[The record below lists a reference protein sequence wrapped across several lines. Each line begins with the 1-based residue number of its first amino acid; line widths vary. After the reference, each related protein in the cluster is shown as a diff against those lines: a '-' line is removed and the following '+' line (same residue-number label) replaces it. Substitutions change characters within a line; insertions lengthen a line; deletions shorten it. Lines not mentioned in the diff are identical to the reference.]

1 MILEHY
7 WHRKQLGRA
16 IKISGVRALYLNNL
30 LRGMAGSMV
39 AIFFPAY
46 VFLWGFE
53 AGGLVLGLRVLILS
67 LVIERGGVFLLAGP
81 LGRLVNRIGFR
92 LSILLS
98 SLLLSLWFILPAV
111 FPRSLAL
118 IIVLSVVAALLI
130 PVYWLARLSI
140 LSLDGNKNS
149 YGGEVSFLA
158 LLDQAASILGP
169 FVGGVLVA
177 TAGFGLLFAVA
188 TFICLLSAVPIFFVG
203 DYRIKDGISL
213 KGFEKWVE
221 NKKERHLQWSFI
233 GQGLANMVD
242 ANFWPLYVYLVVG
255 SFTLLG
261 AMTSIAFALSAVTI
275 YLAGRLFDK
284 KRALGGTEDEKEY
297 TLATIFL
304 GLLTLLRPL
313 LRNVLGLLSFDAVFR
328 MSLPFWGV
336 DYDAYLYS
344 AGKRAKSVLE
354 FFTYREVIYSLSR
367 VVGPMILLL
376 FVGTSYFWWIVF
388 GLGSLGTLLTL
399 GMQKES

>member
-7 WHRKQLGRA
+7 WQRQAVHQVV
-16 IKISGVRALYLNNL
+16 KISGVRALYLNNL

-53 AGGLVLGLRVLILS
+53 SGGLTFGFRVLILS
-67 LVIERGGVFLLAGP
+67 LVIERGLVFLLAGP
-81 LGRLVNRIGFR
+81 LGRLVKRIGFKM
-92 LSILLS
+92 SILLS
-98 SLLLSLWFILPAV
+98 SLLLSVWFILPAI
-111 FPRSLAL
+111 FPRSLVL
-118 IIVLSVVAALLI
+118 IIALSVVAAILI
-130 PVYWLARLSI
+130 PIYWLARLSI
-140 LSLDGNKNS
+140 LSLDGDKDR

-158 LLDQAASILGP
+158 LLDQASSILGP

-177 TAGFGLLFAVA
+177 ISGFGLLFGVA
-188 TFICLLSAVPIFFVG
+188 TFVCLLSAIPIFFVG
-203 DYRIKDGISL
+203 DYQIKDGISL
-213 KGFEKWVE
+213 KHFEKWAQ
-221 NKKERHLQWSFI
+221 NKKERHLHWSFI

-242 ANFWPLYVYLVVG
+242 ANFWPLYVYLIVG
-255 SFTLLG
+255 SFAVLG
-261 AMTSIAFALSAVTI
+261 ALTSISFALAAVAI

-284 KRALGGTEDEKEY
+284 KRALGGVEDEKEY

-313 LRNVLGLLSFDAVFR
+313 IRSVLGLLSFDAVFR

-336 DYDAYLYS
+336 DYDAYLYT
-344 AGKRAKSVLE
+344 AGKRARSVLE
-354 FFTYREVIYSLSR
+354 FFTYREVLYSLSR

-376 FVGTSYFWWIVF
+376 FVGSNYFWWVVF
-388 GLGSLGTLLTL
+388 GLGSIGTWLTL

>member
-7 WHRKQLGRA
+7 WQRQAVHQVV
-16 IKISGVRALYLNNL
+16 KISGVRALYLNNL

-53 AGGLVLGLRVLILS
+53 SGGLTFGFRVLILS
-67 LVIERGGVFLLAGP
+67 LVIERGLVFLLAGP
-81 LGRLVNRIGFR
+81 LGRLVKRIGFKM
-92 LSILLS
+92 SILLS
-98 SLLLSLWFILPAV
+98 SLLLSVWFILPAI
-111 FPRSLAL
+111 FPRSLVL
-118 IIVLSVVAALLI
+118 IIALSVVAAILI
-130 PVYWLARLSI
+130 PIYWLARLSI
-140 LSLDGNKNS
+140 LSLDGDKDR

-158 LLDQAASILGP
+158 LLDQASSILGP

-177 TAGFGLLFAVA
+177 ISGFGLLFGVA
-188 TFICLLSAVPIFFVG
+188 TFVCLLSAIPIFFVG
-203 DYRIKDGISL
+203 DYQIKDGISL
-213 KGFEKWVE
+213 KHFEKWME
-221 NKKERHLQWSFI
+221 NKKERHLHWSFI

-242 ANFWPLYVYLVVG
+242 ANFWPLYVYLIVG
-255 SFTLLG
+255 SFAVLG
-261 AMTSIAFALSAVTI
+261 ALTSISFALAAVAI
-275 YLAGRLFDK
+275 YLAGRVFDK
-284 KRALGGTEDEKEY
+284 KRALGGVEDEKEY

-313 LRNVLGLLSFDAVFR
+313 ISSVLGLLSFDAVFR

-344 AGKRAKSVLE
+344 AGKRARSVLE
-354 FFTYREVIYSLSR
+354 FFTYREVLYSLSR

-376 FVGTSYFWWIVF
+376 FVGSNYFWWVVF
-388 GLGSLGTLLTL
+388 GLGSVGTWLTL

>member
-1 MILEHY
+1 
-7 WHRKQLGRA
+7 
-16 IKISGVRALYLNNL
+16 
-30 LRGMAGSMV
+30 MAGSMV

-158 LLDQAASILGP
+158 LLDQAALILGP

-177 TAGFGLLFAVA
+177 TAGFGLLFAAA

-203 DYRIKDGISL
+203 DYQIKDGISL
-213 KGFEKWVE
+213 KGFEKWLE

>member
-7 WHRKQLGRA
+7 WQRKVVHQA
-16 IKISGVRALYLNNL
+16 VKISGVRALYLNNL
-30 LRGMAGSMV
+30 LREMAGSMV

-53 AGGLVLGLRVLILS
+53 SGGLTLGFRVLILS

-81 LGRLVNRIGFR
+81 LGRLVNRIGFKM
-92 LSILLS
+92 SILLS
-98 SLLLSLWFILPAV
+98 SLLLSVWFILPAI
-111 FPRSLAL
+111 FDRSLVL
-118 IIVLSVVAALLI
+118 IIALSVVAAILI
-130 PVYWLARLSI
+130 PIYWLARLSI
-140 LSLDGNKNS
+140 LSLDGDKDR

-158 LLDQAASILGP
+158 LLDQVSSILGP

-177 TAGFGLLFAVA
+177 TSGFGLLFAVA
-188 TFICLLSAVPIFFVG
+188 TFICLLSAIPIFFVG
-203 DYRIKDGISL
+203 DYQIKNGISL
-213 KGFEKWVE
+213 SRFEKWME
-221 NKKERHLQWSFI
+221 NKKERHLHWSFI

-242 ANFWPLYVYLVVG
+242 ANFWPLYVYLIVG
-255 SFTLLG
+255 SFTVLG
-261 AMTSIAFALSAVTI
+261 ALTSITFALSAVAI
-275 YLAGRLFDK
+275 YLAGRVFDK

-297 TLATIFL
+297 SLATIFL

-313 LRNVLGLLSFDAVFR
+313 IRGVLGLLSFDAVFR

-367 VVGPMILLL
+367 VVGPMFLLL
-376 FVGTSYFWWIVF
+376 FVGTNYFWWVVF
-388 GLGSLGTLLTL
+388 GLGSVGTWLTL